1 MYHIF
6 CRGFFMSISLEKGR
20 TKQIL
25 FSLLIWLLSAVV
37 LALIADLLILRL
49 KLNSRWIAAASSV
62 ILFLAS
68 AASSCSLFHGAK
80 GNRWM
85 PAALLGLVM
94 ASTLLMTGFL
104 VNSESVDLAGLA
116 RVLAGSLL
124 GAAVGA
130 WIRRPYKKNSARFI
144 QRKSKKL

>member
-1 MYHIF
+1 
-6 CRGFFMSISLEKGR
+6 MSISLEKGR

-25 FSLLIWLLSAVV
+25 RALLIWLLSAFV
-37 LALIADLLILRL
+37 LALIADLLIVRL
-49 KLNSRWIAAASSV
+49 KLNTRWIAAASTV

-68 AASSCSLFHGAK
+68 AASSCSLFHEAK

-104 VNSESVDLAGLA
+104 VNSESVNLAGLV

-124 GAAVGA
+124 GAVVGA
-130 WIRRPYKKNSARFI
+130 RIRRSEKHSGMFQ
-144 QRKSKKL
+144 QRKGKKL

>member
-1 MYHIF
+1 
-6 CRGFFMSISLEKGR
+6 MSISLEKGR
-20 TKQIL
+20 AKQIL
-25 FSLLIWLLSAVV
+25 NALLIWLLSVFV

-49 KLNSRWIAAASSV
+49 ELDSRWIAVASSV

-68 AASSCSLFHGAK
+68 AASSFSLLHGAK
-80 GNRWM
+80 GKRWM
-85 PAALLGLVM
+85 SAALLGLVM

-104 VNSESVDLAGLA
+104 VKSESVDLAGLV

-130 WIRRPYKKNSARFI
+130 WIRRPDSKKSGKFT
-144 QRKSKKL
+144 QRKRKKA

>member
-1 MYHIF
+1 
-6 CRGFFMSISLEKGR
+6 
-20 TKQIL
+20 
-25 FSLLIWLLSAVV
+25 
-37 LALIADLLILRL
+37 
-49 KLNSRWIAAASSV
+49 
-62 ILFLAS
+62 
-68 AASSCSLFHGAK
+68 
-80 GNRWM
+80 M